1 VKLAYL
7 RAVFIHPLNS
17 TYPIFS
23 IVVQTTEAGYAKKI
37 DCDRVNVNIQN
48 LQVFDNTCYPNSLD
62 PEEVYAADV
71 AVIDREILGVNTGE
85 VVEEQM
91 LDLELFVFA
100 YPGPDGGC
108 EH

>member
-1 VKLAYL
+1 MRLAYL
-7 RAVFIHPLNS
+7 RAVFIHPLNN

-23 IVVQTTEAGYAKKI
+23 VVVKTTEVGYAKKI

-48 LQVFDNTCYPNSLD
+48 LQVFDNTCYPDSLD
-62 PEEVYAADV
+62 PGETYGADV
-71 AVIDREILGVNTGE
+71 AVVDREILGVNTSA
-85 VVEEQM
+85 VTEERM